1 MYPVDTINF
10 SLALGTIVL
19 QIVCI
24 GYLAI
29 YFLRKRF
36 PDLEDIARPLG
47 ESGLWK
53 GFAITVLGIALT
65 LFYSEVLGFV
75 PCGWC
80 WVQRVF
86 LYPQVIL
93 FGMAL
98 WKKDK
103 SVADYSIGLSIAGLL
118 AALYQHYLQMG
129 GTSLLPCP
137 ASGVG
142 DCAQRIV
149 FEFDY
154 ITFPLMSATL
164 FAFLIILMLFVRK
177 QSQIQ
182 KLEIRSR

>member
-1 MYPVDTINF
+1 MYPIDTINF
-10 SLALGTIVL
+10 LLALGTVAV
-19 QIVCI
+19 QIVGV

-36 PDLEDIARPLG
+36 ADLEDIARPLG
-47 ESGLWK
+47 EWGLWK
-53 GFAITVLGIALT
+53 GFVITILATILT

-103 SVADYSIGLSIAGLL
+103 SIADYSIGVSIAGMFT
-118 AALYQHYLQMG
+118 AIYQHYLQMG

-137 ASGVG
+137 ASGAG
-142 DCAQRIV
+142 DCAQRII
-149 FEFDY
+149 FEFGY
-154 ITFPLMSATL
+154 ITFPLMGATL
-164 FAFLIILMLFVRK
+164 FAFLIIVMLFVRRRK
-177 QSQIQ
+177 
-182 KLEIRSR
+182 ET